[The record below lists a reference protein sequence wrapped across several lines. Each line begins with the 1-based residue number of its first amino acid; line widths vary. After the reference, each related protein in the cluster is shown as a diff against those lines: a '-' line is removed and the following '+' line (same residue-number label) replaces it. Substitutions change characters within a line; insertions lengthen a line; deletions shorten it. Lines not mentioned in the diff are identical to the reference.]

1 MKNQRLLKHLLTF
14 IVSYSLVISEP
25 SIMLSQAQTNNEQL
39 RQAQSLIQQGQ
50 EQLNQGQALT
60 ALNLWQQATQIYRRL
75 QNEQGIKGS
84 LINQSIALQTLGLSP
99 RACKVL
105 LEGLKL
111 NAASEICNTSS
122 KQPTEVTK
130 LLALFDKKTVSPVDL
145 LVLQNLGNALRRL
158 GKLTESEAVL
168 NKTIMLSEN
177 QHNFNTSS
185 TLLSLGNT
193 KFYAYKFFKDKY
205 LQVEEPT
212 FRQQTVKLSQQK
224 ALEGIEIYQ
233 KIINRNNISS
243 SVKLQS
249 LLRKL
254 SLLLDYSQW
263 QTNTKSQ
270 NTSVTTEQQIQEEV
284 NFLLKNSH
292 LFEEV
297 SINESIYAQ
306 LNFAKSLNQIPDKT
320 LNSLAIK
327 YGLASLRKAN
337 SINNKRLMSYSN
349 GLLGELQPE
358 KAHTY
363 FSEALSI
370 AQSIQAW
377 DIAYQWQQ
385 QLGKLYQQQGKY
397 QEATQYYKVAIQNF
411 SKIRDNLSTTNLDLQ
426 FSFYEKVEPIYRDYI
441 RLLLSSSH
449 PQLDKVIQAY
459 EQLQLAELE
468 NYLRCGKLEFIP
480 INSIANLKNKP
491 TIINIID
498 LGKSIEVI
506 VRSPN
511 QSLHHHSVNTKTIRT
526 SIEYFL
532 NTLQDQGLADT
543 QKSVIIYHSQILYQG
558 LIAPVK
564 KHLPSSGTL
573 VFTLDNSFQSMPM
586 SLLHDGRDYLFKNY
600 SITTALG
607 SRIRPPKA
615 LVKEQLKALIAGLSQ
630 FSPSFNAQNAPPGLK
645 PLPEVEK
652 EVADVKQ
659 QTRASIKLLN
669 EQFTSDNFQQ
679 ELKTAKFPIVHV
691 TTHGQFSSDPEQ
703 TVLLAWDKPI
713 NIRELDGWL
722 KVQNNQDPIELLVL
736 SACQTAKGNKRS
748 TLGIAGVAAQAGA
761 RTTLASLWLV
771 DAESTA
777 MLIEQFYK
785 GLNNNLSKAEAL
797 RQAQLG
803 LLSHPQYQ
811 HPYYWAGFVL
821 VGSWL

>member
-1 MKNQRLLKHLLTF
+1 MKNQQLLKYLLMVA
-14 IVSYSLVISEP
+14 VSCLLAISEP
-25 SIMLSQAQTNNEQL
+25 TSLMAQANDEELQ
-39 RQAQSLIQQGQ
+39 QAQSLIQQGQ
-50 EQLNQGQALT
+50 KQLNQGQASQ
-60 ALNLWQQATQIYRRL
+60 ALQSWQQATQIYRRL
-75 QNEQGIKGS
+75 QDEQGIKGS
-84 LINQSIALQTLGLSP
+84 LINQSIALQTLGLTP
-99 RACKVL
+99 RACNVL
-105 LEGLKL
+105 IEALKL
-111 NAASEICNTSS
+111 NSAFGICTS
-122 KQPTEVTK
+122 PTPSNETTK
-130 LLALFDKKTVSPVDL
+130 LLELFDKKTVSSVDL
-145 LVLQNLGNALRRL
+145 LALQNLGNALRKL

-168 NKTIMLSEN
+168 SKTLMLSEK
-177 QHNFNTSS
+177 QPSFNTSS
-185 TLLSLGNT
+185 VLLSLGNT
-193 KFYAYKFFKDKY
+193 KFSAYKFFKDKY

-212 FRQQTVKLSQQK
+212 FRQQISNLSQQK
-224 ALEGIEIYQ
+224 ALESIEIYQ
-233 KIINRNNISS
+233 QILSQKNITSS
-243 SVKLQS
+243 IKLQS
-249 LLRKL
+249 LVQKL
-254 SLLLDYSQW
+254 SLLLDYNQW
-263 QTNTKSQ
+263 LNNTKSQ
-270 NTSVTTEQQIQEEV
+270 NPSLKNEQQVQEIV
-284 NFLLKNSH
+284 NLLLNNSY

-297 SINESIYAQ
+297 PINESIYSQ

-327 YGLASLRKAN
+327 YALASLRKAN
-337 SINNKRLMSYSN
+337 SINNKRLISYSS
-349 GLLGELQPE
+349 GILGELQPE

-363 FSEALSI
+363 LSEALSI

-377 DIAYQWQQ
+377 DIAYRWQQ
-385 QLGKLYQQQGKY
+385 QLGKLYKQQRKN
-397 QEATQYYKVAIQNF
+397 QEAITFYEAAIENLSKV
-411 SKIRDNLSTTNLDLQ
+411 RDNLSTNNLDLQ

-441 RLLLSSSH
+441 RLLISSSH
-449 PQLDKVIQAY
+449 PQLDKAIQVY

-468 NYLRCGKLEFIP
+468 NYLKCGKLEFIP

-491 TIINIID
+491 TVINIID
-498 LGKSIEVI
+498 LGESIEVI

-511 QSLHHHSVNTKTIRT
+511 QSLHHHSVNAKTIK
-526 SIEYFL
+526 INLEDFL
-532 NTLQDQGLADT
+532 NTLQDEEFADIE
-543 QKSVIIYHSQILYQG
+543 KSVIITHSQILYQE
-558 LIAPVK
+558 LIAPIK
-564 KHLPSSGTL
+564 KYLPSSGTL
-573 VFTLDNSFQSMPM
+573 LFTLDNSFQSIPM

-600 SITTALG
+600 SITTTLG

-615 LVKEQLKALIAGLSQ
+615 LLKEQLNALIAGLSQ
-630 FSPSFNAQNAPPGLK
+630 SSPSFHSKNAPPGLK

-652 EVADVKQ
+652 EVVDVKQ
-659 QTRASIKLLN
+659 QTRGSIKLLN

-691 TTHGQFSSDPEQ
+691 TTHGQFSSDPER

-713 NIRELDGWL
+713 NIREFDGWL

-771 DAESTA
+771 DTESTA
-777 MLIEQFYK
+777 MLVEQFYK

-797 RQAQLG
+797 RQAQLS